1 MNKKEIA
8 SFGINI
14 AWRGTDQKM
23 KQGYHTNED
32 RRSTIVRKSSLP
44 SYYGK
49 NNVTHS
55 EHNNFKLMGEF
66 LFQHTC
72 IESQI
77 ASISITSSRSISKL
91 LPLHSRNL
99 LVKRNSV
106 NMRGK
111 GAVAFGKFV
120 LTTLSSM
127 VWCYTQVRNWAS
139 YSAPNVT
146 ELM

>member
-1 MNKKEIA
+1 MPKKEIA

-14 AWRGTDQKM
+14 AWRDTDQKM

-111 GAVAFGKFV
+111 GQLHLASLYWLLHPLLWYDAI
-120 LTTLSSM
+120 
-127 VWCYTQVRNWAS
+127 RNWAS

>member
-1 MNKKEIA
+1 
-8 SFGINI
+8 
-14 AWRGTDQKM
+14 M

-66 LFQHTC
+66 LFRRTC
-72 IESQI
+72 TERKI

-111 GAVAFGKFV
+111 GGNCIWQVCIDYFV
-120 LTTLSSM
+120 FYGMMLYASTQLGLLLCSKRHRADVDCRNGQTHNLLYPTTDFIL
-127 VWCYTQVRNWAS
+127 
-139 YSAPNVT
+139 
-146 ELM
+146 

>member
-1 MNKKEIA
+1 MPKKEIA
-8 SFGINI
+8 SFGINT

-106 NMRGK
+106 NLRGK
-111 GAVAFGKFV
+111 GTIAFGKFV
-120 LTTLSSM
+120 LTTLPSM